1 MDFHTLTL
9 DHHEFMQY
17 MLDRKDLLHPQEPE
31 KIYYIQTFI
40 GKEPQWDEYAM
51 DEEERDQLVKQAI
64 DAGFTFIVETEL
76 Y

>member
-17 MLDRKDLLHPQEPE
+17 MLDRNDLLHPQEPE
-31 KIYYIQTFI
+31 KIYYIQAFI
-40 GKEPQWDEYAM
+40 ENKLQWDEYATNQ
-51 DEEERDQLVKQAI
+51 EERDVLIKQAVE
-64 DAGFTFIVETEL
+64 AGFSFVVETEI

>member
-17 MLDRKDLLHPQEPE
+17 MLDRNDLFHPQEPE
-31 KIYYIQTFI
+31 KIYYIQAFI
-40 GKEPQWDEYAM
+40 DKELQWDEYAIN
-51 DEEERDQLVKQAI
+51 EEERDQLVKQAI